1 MENVTTLAAVG
12 FTALAAVLGVRAA
25 TVDVRD
31 NMDKFMEDL
40 QRQGRW
46 ASWAAVANAAAAA
59 VLIVQTFVR

>member
-46 ASWAAVANAAAAA
+46 AS
-59 VLIVQTFVR
+59 